1 MTRTLISS
9 GSPYEPSIGFSRAV
23 RHGSWIAV
31 SGTAPI
37 APDGSTACPGD
48 LYGQTRRCLEII
60 GEALQRAGGG
70 LESVIRTRLMLRDI
84 SAWKEAARA
93 HGEIFGT
100 IRPACTF
107 VEVSGLIG
115 DDWLIEV
122 EADGVVA

>member
-1 MTRTLISS
+1 MRE
-9 GSPYEPSIGFSRAV
+9 GVRVDARGVVDCRV
-23 RHGSWIAV
+23 RHRA
-31 SGTAPI
+31 
-37 APDGSTACPGD
+37 DGPGRQHGPPRR
-48 LYGQTRRCLEII
+48 LYGKTRCCLLEII
-60 GEALQRAGGG
+60 REALERAGGG

-84 SAWKEAARA
+84 SPWKEAARA
-93 HGEIFGT
+93 HGEIFGA